1 MEKSYKMQQK
11 HYHSLGICKIYYSHF
26 IFEVMYQYPLIDYLA
41 WVGVVKGPSFSSSS
55 GDVEWVFFLHPERSE
70 ADLDSLFMKF
80 FRNMIRI
87 KAVTAKEIGQ
97 SDNQNWG

>member
-1 MEKSYKMQQK
+1 M
-11 HYHSLGICKIYYSHF
+11 
-26 IFEVMYQYPLIDYLA
+26 
-41 WVGVVKGPSFSSSS
+41 
-55 GDVEWVFFLHPERSE
+55 EWVFFLHPERSE

-97 SDNQNWG
+97 SDNQNW

>member
-1 MEKSYKMQQK
+1 MIFMGLALVHFQK
-11 HYHSLGICKIYYSHF
+11 YWL
-26 IFEVMYQYPLIDYLA
+26 LIDYLA

>member
-1 MEKSYKMQQK
+1 
-11 HYHSLGICKIYYSHF
+11 
-26 IFEVMYQYPLIDYLA
+26 MYQYPLIDYLA